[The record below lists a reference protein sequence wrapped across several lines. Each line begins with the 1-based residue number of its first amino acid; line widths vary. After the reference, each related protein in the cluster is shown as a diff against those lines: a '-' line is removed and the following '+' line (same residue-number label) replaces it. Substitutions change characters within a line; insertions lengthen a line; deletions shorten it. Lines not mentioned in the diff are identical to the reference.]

1 VPSTCS
7 VLLAASDLLPPL
19 TARLAD
25 SETELLTFSDKE
37 ALRALE
43 VIAERKPKFV
53 WLERQFAAT
62 PRGAALVKRIMAD
75 PSLSACEVR
84 MVSNDR
90 DDAAAPRKTPTP
102 AGPPTAAPSSAAQAL
117 DRRGTRRAPRFR
129 IAGSVTVTIEGNPA
143 TLVDLSTIGAQVISP
158 TILKPNQ
165 RVRVLFAETEGGMKI
180 ASAVAWAAFEIP
192 KGTGPRYRAG
202 LEFTNADAAAVEA
215 VITRHTAE

>member
-1 VPSTCS
+1 VPSICS
-7 VLLAASDLLPPL
+7 VLLAASDLLPSL
-19 TARLAD
+19 SARLAD
-25 SETELLTFSDKE
+25 PETELLTFSDKE

-43 VIAERKPKFV
+43 VIAERKPKLV

-90 DDAAAPRKTPTP
+90 EDGAAAPSKPAAP
-102 AGPPTAAPSSAAQAL
+102 AGAAPAAPASQAL
-117 DRRGTRRAPRFR
+117 DHRGTRRAPRFQ
-129 IAGSVTVTIEGNPA
+129 IAGTVTVTIEGNPA

-165 RVRVLFAETEGGMKI
+165 RVRLAFADAEGGMKI
-180 ASAVAWAAFEIP
+180 ACAVAWAAFEIP

-202 LEFTNADAAAVEA
+202 LEFTNADPAAIEA
-215 VITRHTAE
+215 VIARHKAE